1 METVLVERIE
11 MVGDARVVKTSDSW
25 REILILEARLRAV
38 LQVRSAKE
46 LEEISEE
53 RSEEKSR
60 ARR

>member
-11 MVGDARVVKTSDSW
+11 MVGDAMVVKTSDSW
-25 REILILEARLRAV
+25 REILILARLRAV
-38 LQVRSAKE
+38 LQVRSEKE